1 MHRNENTHK
10 SPGISQFMAEFPRQH
25 LVLASIV
32 VALVFVALLMAPSKQ
47 VQAKRTSQPL
57 TIQLNTQITPEP
69 EVVIVPEPAKKTWTE
84 IEVLGGDSLSK
95 IFKRAEL
102 SSTTVHELMT
112 TTPQAKQLTQIY
124 PGQKFAFHINEQGE
138 LLALKH
144 IQSQLKTTLYER
156 TNGSYSVRFMAR
168 EPEARARY
176 SSAVISSSLYM
187 AANNAGL
194 PQSLIMELANVFGGV
209 IDFVYDVRTGD
220 SFNIL
225 YEEHF
230 IEGEKYGNG
239 PILAAQFTN
248 QGETYTAYR
257 YVYENGEVG
266 YYNEEGVSMRKA
278 FLRSPVDFTRI
289 SSNFNPNR
297 LHPVFKTTRPHRGID
312 YAAATGTPVYASGD
326 GRVATAGYSK
336 ANGNYIVIKHGE
348 KYTTKYLHLRKR
360 GVRKGQKVKQ
370 QQIIGWVGSSGYAT
384 GPHLHYEFLVN
395 GVHRNPRTILNK
407 LPKAKSIDANSK
419 PRFLAQISGLQLQL
433 ATYNN
438 HNKLASAQPTTENNT
453 L

>member
-1 MHRNENTHK
+1 MHRDVNKK
-10 SPGISQFMAEFPRQH
+10 STAISQIMAQFPRQH
-25 LVLASIV
+25 LMLAGIA
-32 VALVFVALLMAPSKQ
+32 VALIFVALLMTPGKQ

-57 TIQLNTQITPEP
+57 AIQLPSFDTPEP
-69 EVVIVPEPAKKTWTE
+69 EAEKIQEPAKKAWTE
-84 IEVLGGDSLSK
+84 IKVRSGDSLSK

-102 SSTTVHELMT
+102 SDRTVHELMT
-112 TTPQAKQLTQIY
+112 STPQAKQLTQIY
-124 PGQKFAFHINEQGE
+124 PGQKFAFHIDEHGALQ
-138 LLALKH
+138 ALKH
-144 IQSQLKTTLYER
+144 IQSQLNTTLYER
-156 TNGSYSVRFMAR
+156 TGESYSVKFMAR
-168 EPEARARY
+168 EPEAHPRY
-176 SSAVISSSLYM
+176 SSATITSSLYL
-187 AANNAGL
+187 AADNAGL
-194 PQSLIMELANVFGGV
+194 PQNLIMELANVFGGV
-209 IDFVYDVRTGD
+209 IDFVYDVRAGD

-230 IEGEKYGNG
+230 IDGERYGNG

-266 YYNEEGVSMRKA
+266 YYSDDGISMRKA

-289 SSNFNPNR
+289 SSNFNPKR
-297 LHPVFKTTRPHRGID
+297 LHPVFKTSRPHRGID

-326 GRVATAGYSK
+326 GRVVTAAYTK
-336 ANGNYIVIKHGE
+336 ANGHYVVIKHGE

-360 GVRKGQKVKQ
+360 GVHRGQKIKQ
-370 QQIIGWVGSSGYAT
+370 HQIIGWVGSTGYAT

-407 LPKAKSIDANSK
+407 LPKAKSINADNK
-419 PRFLAQISGLQLQL
+419 TRFLAKISGLQLQL

-438 HNKLASAQPTTENNT
+438 HNKVAIAEQATDKNT